1 MAMSITARPPHY
13 PTDLLNF
20 KVMHSSNLLENCV
33 LLGHALLDFFWK
45 CVVLVAHKFMM
56 SG

>member
-1 MAMSITARPPHY
+1 MSMSITAHPPHY

-20 KVMHSSNLLENCV
+20 KVMHSWNLLEN
-33 LLGHALLDFFWK
+33 LILGHALLDFFWK